1 VGLRDVPGD
10 ELIRRAVTSASRS
23 ELEKAGVQAA
33 RDARLEL
40 ARLAEDVAPQSP
52 DLARSV
58 TAIVGT
64 LFGVEVADAERIYA
78 GLGSASSALR
88 VHLEVHEWSTDEDVA
103 RAISRALAMIH
114 PAKTEL
120 GRALGKE
127 SRDESTA
134 PFLLTSSRSRSE
146 PPSDERREDPR
157 EEIEVEVG
165 LEGEN
170 RFYTGRTGDVSGGGL
185 FVASDEPLAVGTPI
199 VLSFVL
205 PDGYRVRASASVAWV
220 RAPRYRP
227 HELPAGMGV
236 RFDRLG
242 KRERRAIEHFLEQR
256 PAFHYGD

>member
-1 VGLRDVPGD
+1 MGSTP
-10 ELIRRAVTSASRS
+10 RS

-40 ARLAEDVAPQSP
+40 AQLAEEVAPKNP

-58 TAIVGT
+58 TALVGT
-64 LFGVEVADAERIYA
+64 LFGVEVADGERIYA
-78 GLGSASSALR
+78 GLSSASNALR
-88 VHLEVHEWSTDEDVA
+88 VHLEDHEWSTDEGVA
-103 RAISRALAMIH
+103 RAISRALAMLH

-120 GRALGKE
+120 GRAMGKE
-127 SRDESTA
+127 SRDDATA
-134 PFLLTSSRSRSE
+134 PFLLTSTRTRPDPE
-146 PPSDERREDPR
+146 DERREDPR
-157 EEIEVEVG
+157 EEITVEVG

-170 RFYTGRTGDVSGGGL
+170 RFYTGRTGDLSGGGL
-185 FVASDEPLAVGTPI
+185 FVASDEPLPVDTLL

-205 PDGYRVRASASVAWV
+205 PDGYRVRAAASVAWV

-236 RFDRLG
+236 RFDDLSDEDRH
-242 KRERRAIEHFLEQR
+242 AIEHFLERR

>member
-1 VGLRDVPGD
+1 M
-10 ELIRRAVTSASRS
+10 
-23 ELEKAGVQAA
+23 
-33 RDARLEL
+33 EL
-40 ARLAEDVAPQSP
+40 ARLAEEVAPHSP
-52 DLARSV
+52 DLAQSV
-58 TAIVGT
+58 TSIVGT
-64 LFGVEVADAERIYA
+64 LFGVEVANGDRIYA
-78 GLGSASSALR
+78 GLSSASSALR
-88 VHLEVHEWSTDEDVA
+88 VHLEDHEWSTDEEVS

-114 PAKTEL
+114 PARTEL

-127 SRDESTA
+127 PRDDATA
-134 PFLLTSSRSRSE
+134 PFLLTSSRARPE
-146 PPSDERREDPR
+146 PADERREDPR

-185 FVASDEPLAVGTPI
+185 FVASDEPLSVGTPI

-205 PDGYRVRASASVAWV
+205 PDGFRVRASASVAWV

-236 RFDRLG
+236 RFEALG
-242 KRERRAIEHFLEQR
+242 KKERRAIEHFLEQR